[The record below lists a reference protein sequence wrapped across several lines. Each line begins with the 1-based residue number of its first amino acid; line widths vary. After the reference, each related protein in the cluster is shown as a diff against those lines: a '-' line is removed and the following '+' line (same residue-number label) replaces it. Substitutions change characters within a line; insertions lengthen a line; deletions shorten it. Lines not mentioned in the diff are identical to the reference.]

1 MYQLGKIVYF
11 LTSKNTRSERG
22 DIYANNYEVW
32 SGLQTEYMQE
42 KMSVYLCVS
51 VSRGECQDVFP
62 DPCVFKTRLKA
73 EGSKVNQSYYQLFV
87 ISG

>member
-1 MYQLGKIVYF
+1 M
-11 LTSKNTRSERG
+11 EC
-22 DIYANNYEVW
+22 
-32 SGLQTEYMQE
+32 MQG